1 MSEYLDIEVL
11 PIFRPLCE
19 PKRYKAIY
27 GGRGKGGSHFFA
39 DLVLTYSLMERMDI
53 ICLREVQ
60 LSIAESIKK
69 LIESKIEQRGLGK
82 MFRIL
87 ETHIISP
94 WGGRIAFQGMQNHT
108 NESIKSLEGYRIA
121 LVEEA
126 NSLSQRSLDL
136 LRPTIRWEYRPDKTK
151 PPEKISEMWFVWN
164 PVKPDDAVD
173 AFFRGNDR
181 EDGDPPFV
189 PREDAIVV
197 EASYKDNKWFPDVL
211 RSDMEEDKRRD
222 PDKYAHVWLGK
233 YWTRSDARVFKNW
246 KIEKFS
252 LPDTTI
258 YRCGA
263 DWGFSVDPSVLVK
276 CALVE
281 NTLYIEYEAYQV
293 GCEIVDTPDL
303 FFTVPDSEKWPCV
316 ADSARPETI
325 VHMQKNGFPKMY
337 AATKC
342 ANSAKDG
349 IIFLQGLDIVV
360 HPRCKN
366 VIDEL
371 STYSYKIDKYTD
383 KVLPMLEDKKNHTI
397 DAIRYAC
404 EGVRRAK
411 GSGKVKTVTETLG
424 QYSANVGF
432 YG

>member
-1 MSEYLDIEVL
+1 MSGEYLDIEVL
-11 PIFRPLCE
+11 PVFQSLCV

-39 DLVLTYSLMERMDI
+39 DQVIAYSMSEKMDI

-69 LIESKIEQRGLGK
+69 LIENKIEQYGLGK
-82 MFRIL
+82 AFRIL
-87 ETHIISP
+87 ETHIMSP

-136 LRPTIRWEYRPDKTK
+136 LRPTIRWQW
-151 PPEKISEMWFVWN
+151 PPAPAKAEKISEMWFVWN
-164 PVKPDDAVD
+164 PTKPDDAVD

-181 EDGDPPFV
+181 EEGAPEFV
-189 PREDAIVV
+189 PREDSIVV
-197 EASYKDNKWFPDVL
+197 EASYRDNNKFPEVL

-222 PDKYAHVWLGK
+222 PDKYAHVWLGQ

-246 KIEKFS
+246 RIEEFT
-252 LPDTTI
+252 LPPTTI

-263 DWGFSVDPSVLVK
+263 DWGFSIDPSVLVK
-276 CALVE
+276 CALVDD
-281 NTLYIEYEAYQV
+281 TLYIEYEAYEV
-293 GCEIVDTPDL
+293 GREITETPDL
-303 FFTVPDSEKWPCV
+303 FYTVPEAELWPCV

-325 VHMQKNGFPKMY
+325 SHMQKNGFPKMY
-337 AATKC
+337 AAMKGLK
-342 ANSAKDG
+342 SEKEG

-360 HPRCKN
+360 HPRCKHA
-366 VIDEL
+366 IDEL
-371 STYSYKIDKYTD
+371 SCFSYKIDRHTD
-383 KVLPMLEDKKNHTI
+383 KVLPLLNDKKNHVI

-411 GSGKVKTVTETLG
+411 GAGKVRTVTEVMG
-424 QYSANVGF
+424 SSPVVGF